1 MSFQKPAAPALDF
14 QAGAIFGAPPLG
26 GGCNEA
32 GIFIRS
38 ASPAPCQSDRRR
50 GAGARDSGRALGY
63 TEFFAFAENGSADGR
78 SFCGSEGAGFPKQ
91 QGPVDQTPPPQ
102 LASTGGTARADVVN
116 RGEPIRFL
124 RPDPAANATSE
135 QEPFSPVWA
144 DTEALSR
151 QWVAHVTGRTRA
163 ARHTHPCEWR
173 VARTVLI
180 SENAAVARNMV
191 MAADSPSRNC
201 FRQALGRLHA
211 RIRLMRQW
219 RPAC

>member
-1 MSFQKPAAPALDF
+1 MKLGYLFVPPHLRRANQIG
-14 QAGAIFGAPPLG
+14 GAEQGRATV
-26 GGCNEA
+26 A
-32 GIFIRS
+32 
-38 ASPAPCQSDRRR
+38 
-50 GAGARDSGRALGY
+50 RALGY

-151 QWVAHVTGRTRA
+151 QWVAHVTGQDPCRA
-163 ARHTHPCEWR
+163 AHPPLR
-173 VARTVLI
+173 VACRAHRSDLR
-180 SENAAVARNMV
+180 ECCCGA
-191 MAADSPSRNC
+191 
-201 FRQALGRLHA
+201 
-211 RIRLMRQW
+211 
-219 RPAC
+219 